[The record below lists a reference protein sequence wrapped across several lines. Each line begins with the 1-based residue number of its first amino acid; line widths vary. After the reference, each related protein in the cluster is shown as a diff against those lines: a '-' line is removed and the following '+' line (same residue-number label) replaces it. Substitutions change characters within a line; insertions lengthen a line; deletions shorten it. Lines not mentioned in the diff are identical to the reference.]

1 MDVKIWYF
9 FRGVGS
15 VIAGAL
21 TWLYGELN
29 GMLIALL
36 VAIVTDYI
44 TGIIKGAVKKKL
56 DSNVGFIGILR
67 KVLILVMVA
76 LAHLLDEAVGTGDTW
91 RNMIIAFYLSNE
103 FLSIIENCSACGLP
117 VPKGLKKFLADM
129 KKDNEAK
136 KETIKKLE
144 GGGKD
149 GNKDN
154 V

>member
-9 FRGVGS
+9 LRGVGS
-15 VIAGAL
+15 VIAGAVS
-21 TWLYGELN
+21 WLYGDIN

-36 VAIVTDYI
+36 VAIVTDYV
-44 TGIIKGAVKKKL
+44 TGLIKGAVNKKL

-76 LAHLLDEAVGTGDTW
+76 LAHLLDEAVGTGETW
-91 RNMIIAFYLSNE
+91 RNMIIAFYLANE
-103 FLSIIENCSACGLP
+103 FLSIIENCTACGLP

-144 GGGKD
+144 GGRKN
-149 GNKDN
+149 GNKND